1 MHKRRKDVIIRCIW
15 MIKIFAKYIVMFSYF
30 SEEKPEETVKKVV
43 EEIVAASAPEE
54 TADKPEE
61 TPASAPEETPAK
73 AEDVV
78 VVDKQSS
85 ALDKCTPGFSCTIM

>member
-1 MHKRRKDVIIRCIW
+1 

-43 EEIVAASAPEE
+43 EEIVDASA
-54 TADKPEE
+54 PEE
-61 TPASAPEETPAK
+61 TPASAPEETAASAPEETPAKVEEVTK

>member
-1 MHKRRKDVIIRCIW
+1 
-15 MIKIFAKYIVMFSYF
+15 MFSYF

-43 EEIVAASAPEE
+43 EEIVDASAPEE

-61 TPASAPEETPAK
+61 TPAKVEEVTK
-73 AEDVV
+73 VEDVV
-78 VVDKQSS
+78 VADKQST

>member
-1 MHKRRKDVIIRCIW
+1 MGGK
-15 MIKIFAKYIVMFSYF
+15 KYIMDKYIMFSYF
-30 SEEKPEETVKKVV
+30 SEKPEETVKEVV
-43 EEIVAASAPEE
+43 EEIVAAS
-54 TADKPEE
+54 TPEE
-61 TPASAPEETPAK
+61 TPASASEETTASAPEETPAKVEEVAK